1 MYLDYK
7 ERRLAQGYNFVI
19 AIAFLY
25 GINIRHKRA
34 KGMEMI
40 DSYHENQGSN
50 WKFTM
55 GDKNDRSDRAPAT
68 FKQAKLVYKREIKN
82 LELSIRQLKR
92 EQEKI
97 ADHPL
102 TDDQASEIASAIDS
116 GAYVSKEVQ
125 LGVKIRD
132 LETILKLAKKRFQF
146 LFGDE

>member
-1 MYLDYK
+1 
-7 ERRLAQGYNFVI
+7 
-19 AIAFLY
+19 
-25 GINIRHKRA
+25 
-34 KGMEMI
+34 MEMI

-55 GDKNDRSDRAPAT
+55 GDKKTDRSDRAPAA
-68 FKQAKLVYKREIKN
+68 FKEAESVYRREIKN
-82 LELSIRQLKR
+82 LELLIRQLKR

-97 ADHPL
+97 AENPP

-116 GAYVSKEVQ
+116 GAYVSKEVK

-132 LETILKLAKKRFQF
+132 LETMLKLAKKRFQF